1 MPHYIWQ
8 HPQWHQGIAPP
19 FTWQKESLRHALE
32 NVRLEQGRLLGRAE
46 LLPEATQ
53 APAQLDALV
62 QTALRTSEIEGEI
75 LNVASVRSSVV
86 RHLGLE
92 HAGFVNSKANG
103 TPQTECLVKL
113 LIEATSQPDQ
123 ALSLDTLCQWQAA
136 LFPESPQGPEAYALT
151 QLKIGELRSQATM
164 QVISGRLDKP
174 TVHFEAPPRSG
185 LEQQVQ
191 RFIHWFNH
199 PPGDLDS
206 ILRAG
211 IAHLWLITLHPFDD
225 GNGRVT
231 RAVTDRALAQ
241 VEHNSIRFYSLS
253 AAIMARRKEYYQ
265 QLEQAQKL
273 GYPDSNP
280 DTNSDTNNIDITPWL
295 SWFLSVLIDAIQQ
308 GQHRFQRVID
318 KTRFWQQHAQ
328 TVLSERQIKVLNRLL
343 DGQGEEFNEGINA
356 RKYMSLA
363 KVSKATATRELADL
377 LAKQCIRKLPGGGR
391 STRYVIASN
400 KQS

>member
-19 FTWQKESLRHALE
+19 FTWERDRLRPALE
-32 NVRLEQGRLLGRAE
+32 QARLEQGRLLGRAE
-46 LLPEATQ
+46 SLPEGTQ

-75 LNVASVRSSVV
+75 LNLASVRSSVV

-92 HAGFVNSKANG
+92 HAGFVNSKASG
-103 TPQTECLVKL
+103 TPQTECLVEL
-113 LIEATSQPDQ
+113 LIEATRQPDN

-136 LFPESPQGPEAYALT
+136 LFPESTPAPEQYTPT
-151 QLKIGELRSQATM
+151 QLKVGEFRSQATM

-174 TVHFEAPPRSG
+174 TVHFEAPPRAG

-191 RFIHWFNH
+191 RFIHWFNQ
-199 PPGDLDS
+199 PPGELDS

-253 AAIMARRKEYYQ
+253 AAIMARRNEYYQ

-273 GYPDSNP
+273 GNPDS
-280 DTNSDTNNIDITPWL
+280 DSGTNSIDITPWL
-295 SWFLSVLIDAIQQ
+295 SWFLSVLIDAMQQ
-308 GQHRFQRVID
+308 GQHRFQRVIN
-318 KTRFWQQHAQ
+318 KTRFWQHHAQ

-356 RKYMSLA
+356 RKYMSLT

-391 STRYVIASN
+391 STRYAIASN
-400 KQS
+400 KLS